1 MRAFLLRDWVAD
13 NPGLLREDVDLLKDK
28 DVDLKECDRSY
39 GENAHLLPRV
49 SLPRIVPTRIA

>member
-13 NPGLLREDVDLLKDK
+13 NPGLLRE

-49 SLPRIVPTRIA
+49 SLPRILPTPIA